1 MCPRPTAP
9 LYDALSVVRGLME
22 IELNSAADNPL
33 VLVDEGVIVSVG
45 NFDVTSLAMAFDYIR
60 LGIAHAAQVANERVQ
75 KLLWQHFSG
84 LPTGLARSDGPTG
97 GLRPLG
103 RSFAALA
110 SEARFLANPVSLDYR
125 GQLAEGVEDHA
136 SMAPLAVST
145 TSTPGQPGASPR
157 RARADRRGAGGRPA
171 RRPGAA
177 GGRHRPRLLAGARV
191 RGHAHATR
199 PSGTPTSRGW
209 PRWSATAAWPAAS
222 LAWPARAR
230 RCPSTSHR
238 GSRGDAAM
246 PSGALERAV
255 ELLHHIGRQPA
266 GPTVAELA
274 TEAGMPTSTAYRL
287 LAELEQHGLVA
298 RGPDSTVALG
308 TRLVALGRSAEAGLR
323 ERLVAPAA
331 TVMDELSEEVG
342 ETVILTA
349 PCALEAI
356 VLHVVETERHSVRLS
371 YTLFRRGPMHRG
383 ASGKIL
389 AAFLEPDERRRLVD
403 GRR

>member
-1 MCPRPTAP
+1 
-9 LYDALSVVRGLME
+9 
-22 IELNSAADNPL
+22 
-33 VLVDEGVIVSVG
+33 
-45 NFDVTSLAMAFDYIR
+45 
-60 LGIAHAAQVANERVQ
+60 
-75 KLLWQHFSG
+75 
-84 LPTGLARSDGPTG
+84 
-97 GLRPLG
+97 
-103 RSFAALA
+103 
-110 SEARFLANPVSLDYR
+110 
-125 GQLAEGVEDHA
+125 
-136 SMAPLAVST
+136 
-145 TSTPGQPGASPR
+145 
-157 RARADRRGAGGRPA
+157 
-171 RRPGAA
+171 
-177 GGRHRPRLLAGARV
+177 
-191 RGHAHATR
+191 
-199 PSGTPTSRGW
+199 
-209 PRWSATAAWPAAS
+209 
-222 LAWPARAR
+222 
-230 RCPSTSHR
+230 
-238 GSRGDAAM
+238 M

-287 LAELEQHGLVA
+287 LAELEQHGLVS

-389 AAFLEPDERRRLVD
+389 AAFLDPDERRRLVEAVGEPGLEAELDAIRREGVAVTVAELDD
-403 GRR
+403 GAAGVAAPVLDRRGRLVAGLSVAGPAERVTARVPVLRAAVTAAVDKVSRAYES